1 LTTSSLKP
9 DVQTI
14 VDQSNDKVKVFRAD
28 YADKATIDRALHSV
42 DVLISA
48 MTFNGGSHLDS
59 QQLLIESGP

>member
-1 LTTSSLKP
+1 M
-9 DVQTI
+9 I